1 MVATATQ
8 IFQLPLSSSHS
19 SFSSGQR
26 NYGVCS
32 PSPVVICRSSGI
44 SVEGIYGQRKNR
56 RFGSVIAQQEKG
68 DATEIKVPVP
78 LTLEQQEKE
87 KQNRDDE
94 EEGEED
100 ANPEDLKYAN
110 EIKRV
115 LELLRRNRD
124 MMFSEVKLTIMI
136 EDPRELEKRR
146 LLGIEED
153 DAPSRED
160 LAEALEQ
167 VNEGKIPK
175 DRLTLQMLHEEM
187 IRWPNLEVEVSKK
200 QRGKS
205 MYAKSTDTG
214 IDPKEAAKRLN
225 VEWDS
230 AAAIEEADVDDDT
243 GVATKA
249 MGYGALYLV
258 SSFPVIIGISVVL
271 ILFYNS
277 LQ

>member
-1 MVATATQ
+1 MVAAATQ
-8 IFQLPLSSSHS
+8 IFQLPLQYSV
-19 SFSSGQR
+19 SSGR
-26 NYGVCS
+26 RSYYGVCS
-32 PSPVVICRSSGI
+32 PSPVVVRRSS
-44 SVEGIYGQRKNR
+44 GQRKNR
-56 RFGSVIAQQEKG
+56 RVVVHQEKG
-68 DATEIKVPVP
+68 EAAEIRVPVP

-87 KQNRDDE
+87 KEDREDE
-94 EEGEED
+94 DEDEDEGEVD
-100 ANPEDLKYAN
+100 PEDLKYVN

-124 MMFSEVKLTIMI
+124 MMFNEVKLTIMI

-146 LLGIEED
+146 LLGIEEE

-160 LAEALEQ
+160 LADALEL

-175 DRLTLQMLHEEM
+175 DRLTLQMLYEEM

-200 QRGKS
+200 QRTKS
-205 MYAKSTDTG
+205 LYAKSTDTG

-225 VEWDS
+225 LEWDS
-230 AAAIEEADVDDDT
+230 AAAIEEADVDDDDT
-243 GVATKA
+243 GVAKKA

>member
-1 MVATATQ
+1 MVAAATQ
-8 IFQLPLSSSHS
+8 IFRLPLQYSV
-19 SFSSGQR
+19 SSGQR
-26 NYGVCS
+26 SYHGVCS
-32 PSPVVICRSSGI
+32 PSPVVVCRSSGK
-44 SVEGIYGQRKNR
+44 RKNR
-56 RFGSVIAQQEKG
+56 RFGRVVVQQEKG
-68 DATEIKVPVP
+68 DAAEIRVPVP
-78 LTLEQQEKE
+78 LTLVEQQEREKE
-87 KQNRDDE
+87 DRDGEDDE
-94 EEGEED
+94 VEEGEVD
-100 ANPEDLKYAN
+100 PEDLKYVN

-124 MMFSEVKLTIMI
+124 MMFNEVKLTIMI

-175 DRLTLQMLHEEM
+175 DRLTLQMLYEEM

-205 MYAKSTDTG
+205 LYAKSTDTG
-214 IDPKEAAKRLN
+214 IDPKEAAKRLKL
-225 VEWDS
+225 EWDS
-230 AAAIEEADVDDDT
+230 AAAIEEADVDDDDT
-243 GVATKA
+243 GIASKA